1 VEFWSRC
8 YAINVVVKEEVI
20 EKRKS
25 SCKPAISL
33 REVTRRWVVP
43 APARG
48 DVGGKWAQSQK

>member
-25 SCKPAISL
+25 SCDPAISL
-33 REVTRRWVVP
+33 REVTRW
-43 APARG
+43 
-48 DVGGKWAQSQK
+48 